1 VRKSPVLMAAI
12 VAFLTVAA
20 IASAQQGYF
29 ETFEVRLHNLE
40 VVVTDAKGKPLHGLT
55 KDDFIVL
62 EDGVEQSVT
71 NFSIYDSSTA
81 TVSSAP
87 AAQTPAAGVVAAE
100 TARAP
105 EAGTG
110 RRFVFFVDDM
120 AVQTVARNN
129 LARQAVKLVD
139 EMREGDLAA
148 VIRPTGNR
156 IALDYTSDAA
166 AVRKALTA
174 AIQSCTMRGD
184 APGLFE
190 LRELQKNL
198 ESADTEAERMDATA
212 RYASRVRERVAQRLS
227 QLRALI
233 GSLAAVEGRK
243 VLMVI
248 TTGLPS
254 NPGRD
259 AIDFLDQMKAGSE
272 RLVTEWGEP
281 RVDFTPFIDELARSA
296 AANGVTIYG
305 LEPEAPVAT
314 GVQKNAASKVLGS
327 THGPLRGNVDTRKPV
342 PLGGFRVSGTQ
353 IMPEQMLY
361 ELQHYRGKTL
371 MSLTE
376 KTGGKWFRGVATMD
390 DLFRQVASDMS
401 AYYSLAYR
409 ATGTRDQPRKVEVRI
424 RNRPELRVRTRTEV
438 IDRSPEREMRDLTA
452 ANLLFPST
460 LNELHI
466 KVTTPE
472 KPSREGRKF
481 NVPVDV
487 VIPLDK
493 LTFVR
498 TADEKYAAAVD
509 VHFAAAGELTTF
521 TVSGKHQKNIEI
533 SAEQHAKRAGVTYRF
548 KTGIQVPEGPVHI
561 AIGVMDT
568 ASRLAAFGNL
578 DVTAQ

>member
-1 VRKSPVLMAAI
+1 VRKLLILI
-12 VAFLTVAA
+12 VAILTIAA

-40 VVVTDAKGKPLHGLT
+40 VVVTDAKGKPVHGLT

-62 EDGVEQSVT
+62 ENRVEQKVT
-71 NFSIYDSSTA
+71 NFSVYDMSTA
-81 TVSSAP
+81 TVSSVP
-87 AAQTPAAGVVAAE
+87 AAQTLSAQNTAAASEPAEV
-100 TARAP
+100 P
-105 EAGTG
+105 SG

-120 AVQTVARNN
+120 AVQTMARNN

-139 EMREGDLAA
+139 EMQPGDLAA

-156 IALDYTSDAA
+156 IAQAYTGDTA

-174 AIQSCTMRGD
+174 AIQSCTMRAG

-190 LRELQKNL
+190 LREFQNAMEK
-198 ESADTEAERMDATA
+198 ADTEEDRYYAKA

-227 QLRALI
+227 QLRGLI
-233 GSLAAVEGRK
+233 GSMAGVEGRK

-254 NPGRD
+254 SPGRD
-259 AIDFLDQMKAGSE
+259 AVDFLDQMKAGE
-272 RLVTEWGEP
+272 DKHPTEWGEP
-281 RVDFTPFIDELARSA
+281 RVDFTPVIDELARTA

-305 LEPEAPVAT
+305 LEPEAPVTA
-314 GVQKNAASKVLGS
+314 GVQKNASSKTLGS
-327 THGPLRGNVDTRKPV
+327 TQGANRGSVGGRPV

-353 IMPEQMLY
+353 VMPEQMMY

-371 MSLTE
+371 TSLTE
-376 KTGGKWFRGVATMD
+376 KTGGKWFRGVATID
-390 DLFRQVASDMS
+390 DVFRQVASDMS
-401 AYYSLAYR
+401 LYYSLAYR

-424 RNRPELRVRTRTEV
+424 RNRPELRARTRTEV

-452 ANLLFPST
+452 ANLLFPSP
-460 LNELHI
+460 LNELRI

-472 KPSREGRKF
+472 KPARDGNKF

-493 LTFVR
+493 LTFVQ

-509 VHFAAAGELTTF
+509 IHYAAAAELTNF
-521 TVSGKHQKNIEI
+521 TVSGKEQKNIEI

-548 KTGIQVPEGPVHI
+548 KTGIQVPQGPVHI